1 MIPVTVTRR
10 PHQSNQPRQSDAS
23 KRSMTLQEKCHTAGQ
38 SSHHG

>member
-10 PHQSNQPRQSDAS
+10 PHKSNQPRQSDAS
-23 KRSMTLQEKCHTAGQ
+23 KHGMTLQEKCHTARQ